1 MKRARKEAGKKLLD
15 FMRSW
20 NKWQR
25 QNFASWL
32 DIIFGR
38 SAQLRQD
45 LGRKSRGKYLRH
57 IGRTSICEMHRRVG
71 NPTKL
76 PGKCNLLE
84 HRAKLVSCCCCCRC
98 CCCCCLC
105 PPTAFALEVIFV
117 HSSLRLNCH
126 KGPFTHTHAHTCT
139 QCDCVGQ
146 VEMSLRGEVSIFE
159 QISLFSTDDYDGT
172 VRLAVYLRV
181 SPGMG

>member
-57 IGRTSICEMHRRVG
+57 TGRTSICEMHRRVG

-126 KGPFTHTHAHTCT
+126 KGPFTHTHTRTLAHNVTAWGKWKCRCGVKFLFSNKFPFSLQT
-139 QCDCVGQ
+139 ITMGQCD
-146 VEMSLRGEVSIFE
+146 
-159 QISLFSTDDYDGT
+159 
-172 VRLAVYLRV
+172 
-181 SPGMG
+181 